1 MNEMLQRLERDF
13 NVSDIIERKPG
24 LTTLTVT
31 KQSAETLLRE
41 LRDREGYTH
50 LNFMT
55 CIDYIEDGIFTLV
68 YMVHNY
74 DKKHSLSVHVNIS
87 RDNEEMVS
95 IHTLWAQAW
104 TYQRELREMYG
115 IRFPGSPR
123 LDEDFCLEGWD
134 QIPPMRREF
143 DTKKFSEEGPNSSIL
158 TIMVCCRSTSGKPS
172 SYSSFHSKKT
182 IITLSSVQRNQII
195 PMRNQARLLRSMLLM
210 NWPNNISS

>member
-1 MNEMLQRLERDF
+1 MNATLDRLSKNFHISDAIERNARLTTFKVERDA
-13 NVSDIIERKPG
+13 
-24 LTTLTVT
+24 
-31 KQSAETLLRE
+31 AETLIRE

-55 CIDYIEDGIFTLV
+55 AIDYIEQGIFTLV
-68 YMVHNY
+68 YMLHNY
-74 DKKHSLSVHVNIS
+74 DTNTSLAVHVDIG
-87 RDNEEMVS
+87 RDNAEMTS

-143 DTKKFSEEGPNSSIL
+143 DTVAYCEQTF
-158 TIMVCCRSTSGKPS
+158 TSRDGRATENPREHMHEVI
-172 SYSSFHSKKT
+172 FPT
-182 IITLSSVQRNQII
+182 RGGD
-195 PMRNQARLLRSMLLM
+195 R
-210 NWPNNISS
+210 

>member
-1 MNEMLQRLERDF
+1 MNDMLERLKRDF
-13 NVSDIIERKPG
+13 SVTEVTECPPRM
-24 LTTLTVT
+24 TTLKVD
-31 KQSAETLLRE
+31 KNNAERLIRE
-41 LRDREGYTH
+41 LRDRENYTH

-68 YMVHNY
+68 YMLHNY

-143 DTKKFSEEGPNSSIL
+143 DTKKFSQERFGHREGRSSEEPREHMKVELYPN
-158 TIMVCCRSTSGKPS
+158 RGGDEE
-172 SYSSFHSKKT
+172 
-182 IITLSSVQRNQII
+182 
-195 PMRNQARLLRSMLLM
+195 
-210 NWPNNISS
+210 

>member
-1 MNEMLQRLERDF
+1 MNEMLERLTRDF
-13 NVSDIIERKPG
+13 KVTEITECPPRM
-24 LTTLTVT
+24 TRLTVD
-31 KQSAETLLRE
+31 KLSAERLIRE

-68 YMVHNY
+68 YMLHNY
-74 DKKHSLSVHVNIS
+74 ELKHSISVHVNIS
-87 RDNEEMVS
+87 REHAEMVS

-123 LDEDFCLEGWD
+123 QDEDFCLEGWD

-143 DTKKFSEEGPNSSIL
+143 DTKKFSQERFGHREGRHSENPRDHMKVELYPN
-158 TIMVCCRSTSGKPS
+158 RGGDEK
-172 SYSSFHSKKT
+172 
-182 IITLSSVQRNQII
+182 
-195 PMRNQARLLRSMLLM
+195 
-210 NWPNNISS
+210 

>member
-1 MNEMLQRLERDF
+1 MNEMLERLKRDF
-13 NVSDIIERKPG
+13 SVRDVTECPPRM
-24 LTTLTVT
+24 TTLKVD
-31 KQSAETLLRE
+31 KHNAERFIRE
-41 LRDREGYTH
+41 LRDRENYTH

-68 YMVHNY
+68 YMLHNY
-74 DKKHSLSVHVNIS
+74 DKKHSLGVHVDIS
-87 RDNEEMVS
+87 RDHAEMVS

-143 DTKKFSEEGPNSSIL
+143 DTKKFSQERFGHREGRSSEDPREHMKVELYPN
-158 TIMVCCRSTSGKPS
+158 RGGDEK
-172 SYSSFHSKKT
+172 
-182 IITLSSVQRNQII
+182 
-195 PMRNQARLLRSMLLM
+195 
-210 NWPNNISS
+210 

>member
-1 MNEMLQRLERDF
+1 MNEMLERLKRDF
-13 NVSDIIERKPG
+13 SVRDITDCPPR
-24 LTTLTVT
+24 LTTLKVD
-31 KQSAETLLRE
+31 KLNAERLIRE
-41 LRDREGYTH
+41 LRDRENYTH

-68 YMVHNY
+68 YMLHNY
-74 DKKHSLSVHVNIS
+74 DKKHSLGVHVDIS

-143 DTKKFSEEGPNSSIL
+143 DTKKFSQERFGHREGRQSENPREHIKVELYPN
-158 TIMVCCRSTSGKPS
+158 RGGDEK
-172 SYSSFHSKKT
+172 
-182 IITLSSVQRNQII
+182 
-195 PMRNQARLLRSMLLM
+195 
-210 NWPNNISS
+210 

>member
-1 MNEMLQRLERDF
+1 MNSMLERLVRDF
-13 NVSDIIERKPG
+13 GITEVTERPLR
-24 LTTLTVT
+24 LTTFKVD
-31 KQSAETLLRE
+31 KAHGETLIRE

-55 CIDYIEDGIFTLV
+55 CIDYIEDGIFSLV
-68 YMVHNY
+68 YMLHNHA
-74 DKKHSLSVHVNIS
+74 DKSTLGVHVDID
-87 RDNEEMVS
+87 RDNAEMTS

-143 DTKKFSEEGPNSSIL
+143 DTKKFSTERFGHREGRQSETPREWMQVKL
-158 TIMVCCRSTSGKPS
+158 YPTRGGDK
-172 SYSSFHSKKT
+172 
-182 IITLSSVQRNQII
+182 
-195 PMRNQARLLRSMLLM
+195 
-210 NWPNNISS
+210 

>member
-1 MNEMLQRLERDF
+1 MLKKLERDF
-13 NVSDIIERKPG
+13 NVRDVTECPPRM
-24 LTTLTVT
+24 TTLKVD
-31 KQSAETLLRE
+31 KNNAERLIRE
-41 LRDREGYTH
+41 LRDRENYTH

-68 YMVHNY
+68 YMLHNY
-74 DKKHSLSVHVNIS
+74 DKAHSIGVHVDIS

-143 DTKKFSEEGPNSSIL
+143 DTKKFSQERFGHREGRSSEEPREHMKVELYPN
-158 TIMVCCRSTSGKPS
+158 RGGDEE
-172 SYSSFHSKKT
+172 
-182 IITLSSVQRNQII
+182 
-195 PMRNQARLLRSMLLM
+195 
-210 NWPNNISS
+210 